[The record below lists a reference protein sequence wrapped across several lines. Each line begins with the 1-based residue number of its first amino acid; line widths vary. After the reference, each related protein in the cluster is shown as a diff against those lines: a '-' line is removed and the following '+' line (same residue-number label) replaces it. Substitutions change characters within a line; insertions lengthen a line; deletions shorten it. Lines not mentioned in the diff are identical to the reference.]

1 MKALIF
7 SDSHGMVS
15 RMTNAVYAEN
25 DVSCIIFAGDVQR
38 DVEDIM
44 RAFPQIPVIYVLG
57 NNDWSVHD
65 VPFDRVFKLGE
76 KRVFLTHGHKYH
88 VKESLYMLRQKA
100 RSENADICIFGHTHT
115 PFCEE
120 QDGILMLNPG
130 SAYMSYMTLT
140 ISGNKADAVLKK
152 L

>member
-15 RMTNAVYAEN
+15 RMNDAIYAEK
-25 DVSCIIFAGDVQR
+25 DVGCIIFAGDVQR
-38 DVEDIM
+38 DVDAIM

-65 VPFDRVFKLGE
+65 VPLDRVFKLGE

-100 RSENADICIFGHTHT
+100 IQENADICIFGHTHT

-140 ISGNKADAVLKK
+140 VNGNKADAVLKK